1 MKHFVLIYEFAP
13 DFMTRRTAYRAAHL
27 AWARASA
34 ARDELQLGGR
44 LSNEPTGL
52 VLFKAESAAIAE
64 AFAANDPYV
73 LNGIVQAY
81 RVREW
86 TTVVGREALTALSE

>member
-13 DFMTRRTAYRAAHL
+13 DFMTTREAFRPKHL
-27 AWARASA
+27 AHARASA

-44 LSNEPTGL
+44 LSDEPTGL
-52 VLFKAESAAIAE
+52 VLFKAESAAVAE
-64 AFAANDPYV
+64 QFAADDPYV
-73 LNGIVQAY
+73 INGVVRSY

-86 TTVVGREALTALSE
+86 TTVVGRDALTRLNE